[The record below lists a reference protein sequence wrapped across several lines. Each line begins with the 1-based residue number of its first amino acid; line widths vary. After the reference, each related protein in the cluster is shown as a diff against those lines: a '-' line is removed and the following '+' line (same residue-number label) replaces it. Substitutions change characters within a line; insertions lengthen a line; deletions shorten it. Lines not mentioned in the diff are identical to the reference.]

1 MHFEIAHEF
10 DVPVDVIELAFLS
23 PEMASML
30 AAALA
35 PGISSVE
42 TVLHEVKDGELRRI
56 LRFQAS
62 APLSIFKGRTIA
74 KDALSWET
82 TVTYPIGCHTSTWEV
97 APKEQYRRYFR
108 SKGTYR
114 IEAAPEGRTRRTVSG
129 DLEIFVPV
137 PMVSSIV
144 ERVALS
150 EVRKTYDA
158 EAETLRKLAT
168 L

>member
-1 MHFEIAHEF
+1 VHFEIAHEF
-10 DVPVDVIELAFLS
+10 DAPVDAIELAFLS
-23 PEMASML
+23 PEMGAML
-30 AAALA
+30 ASALA
-35 PGISSVE
+35 PGILSVE

-62 APLSIFKGRTIA
+62 APLNLFKGRTIA
-74 KDALSWET
+74 QEALSWET
-82 TVTYPIGCHTSTWEV
+82 SITYPIGRHTSTWEV

-114 IEAAPEGRTRRTVSG
+114 FDPAPDGRTRRTVSG

-137 PMVSSIV
+137 PMVSGIV